1 MRKILILIS
10 VMGVFGL
17 SAFGQLNTSSGVIWG
32 TLAPSEQLVLNEDF
46 KGFEF
51 FHTDDTPDQGN
62 SENMLDTDGTTIIY
76 GYKNDT
82 VEVPILGST
91 SGKIKYMFF
100 QAAFAPEWAAAYAFR
115 DAGENDEAYNSTN
128 VSNGFVELSRFDT
141 IYSSVPTARGYMTV
155 DLRELDFVEVI
166 QWSHSST
173 GGNKRGV
180 MCEFSLDDG
189 ASWDTLRYQPGN
201 SWGFSF
207 TKDPYTLEKTSN
219 GYRCDPSAY
228 GMTWEDGIYAENVM
242 VRFREAG
249 GQTPRIHDLKVYGT
263 YIQTAANIVEKDGL
277 KIYAAHKTIH
287 VSEQARVAVYN
298 ISGAKVREAN
308 YTNTVS
314 MNDMP
319 NGIYVV
325 KAQTDRSV
333 RTTKVIIH

>member
-1 MRKILILIS
+1 
-10 VMGVFGL
+10 MGVF
-17 SAFGQLNTSSGVIWG
+17 SMSYGQLNTSSGVIWG
-32 TLAPSEQLVLNEDF
+32 TLGASEPLVLNEDF
-46 KGFEF
+46 SGFEF
-51 FHTDDTPDQGN
+51 FHTDDNPDQGN
-62 SENMLDTDGTTIIY
+62 SENMLDNDGTTIIY

-91 SGKIKYMFF
+91 SGKITYTFY
-100 QAAFAPEWAAAYAFR
+100 QAAFAPEWATAYGYVDALAAE
-115 DAGENDEAYNSTN
+115 DLENSENYNSTN

-141 IYSSVPTARGYMTV
+141 IYSTIPTARGYLTV

-201 SWGFSF
+201 SWALSF

-219 GYRCDPSAY
+219 GYRCDPSAH
-228 GMTWEDGIYAENVM
+228 GMTWEDGVYAENVM
-242 VRFREAG
+242 LRFREAG

-263 YIQTAANIVEKDGL
+263 YIQTAANIIEKDGL
-277 KIYAAHKTIH
+277 RIYAAHKIIH
-287 VSEQARVAVYN
+287 ISEQARVAVYN

-308 YTNTVS
+308 YTSSVS
-314 MNDMP
+314 MSDMP
-319 NGIYVV
+319 GGIYLV